1 MKKISGERVFSGK
14 LIAVDVD
21 QVIEPEASKP
31 ARREVVRHAGAAA
44 VVPCLPGA
52 KILLIRQYRYAP
64 DSYLWEIPAG
74 ILEPGEK
81 PENCAAR
88 ELTEETGYTAE
99 KIEFLARIHSSPGFS
114 DEVVHLFRADNIR
127 PGTARP
133 DPEEHLEVRAFDILE
148 AIDLISAGLI
158 TDSKT
163 VSGIL
168 LAARDLCPVAG
179 IKP

>member
-52 KILLIRQYRYAP
+52 KILLVRQYRYAP

-74 ILEPGEK
+74 ILEPVK
-81 PENCAAR
+81 SR
-88 ELTEETGYTAE
+88 
-99 KIEFLARIHSSPGFS
+99 
-114 DEVVHLFRADNIR
+114 
-127 PGTARP
+127 
-133 DPEEHLEVRAFDILE
+133 
-148 AIDLISAGLI
+148 
-158 TDSKT
+158 KT
-163 VSGIL
+163 VQPGNWPRKQAISLKKSNSWPGSTALRVSAMRLSTFSAPIIS
-168 LAARDLCPVAG
+168 DLGQPG
-179 IKP
+179 RTPRNIWKRGLSIFSKPLI